1 MPSVCFSNTFP
12 HIAGAVLN
20 VPYGLAQAYKDALGW
35 ANFGVINEIGSS
47 GVSDAASDE
56 TAVKVIGSN
65 IMVSGVADSSPVV
78 V

>member
-1 MPSVCFSNTFP
+1 MFFQ
-12 HIAGAVLN
+12 HISTHCRSGVECSLW
-20 VPYGLAQAYKDALGW
+20 VAQAYKDAPGW